1 MREGERDIE
10 MISETPIHRGTPEEG
25 DQEFT
30 KGMIVALP
38 NDVADKWIE
47 LGWAKEYE
55 GPKPA
60 EGY

>member
-1 MREGERDIE
+1 MRDGERDIE

-25 DQEFT
+25 DLEFT

-47 LGWAKEYE
+47 LGWSKEIEKVLEY
-55 GPKPA
+55 
-60 EGY
+60 